1 MSNSREATQQRPG
14 QPHTFL
20 FADLAG
26 YTALTEAHGDAQ
38 AADLVGEFCAVVR
51 RLVVAHGAEEVKTIG
66 DAVMIR
72 ADHPGDAVR
81 LGLELVE
88 VVGRQHGFPSVRVGI
103 HTGLAVERDRDWFG
117 AAVNVAAR
125 VSAAAGGGEVL
136 LTGATLEAADE
147 LAETELSE
155 RGRRQLRNVAAPVLL
170 YAAARAGERTPDKLP
185 VDPVCRM
192 AVDPMRSA
200 GKLQHGGREYHFCSI
215 TCAHAFAA
223 APESHIGPSPKT
235 MLTYHD
241 AAAVLQGS
249 SYLGFALWSL
259 LARGHYRR
267 RHRLRSNA
275 WLLNAHGMWLTAVGG
290 VLAAAGYRRR
300 GTRAELRTL
309 GLAAAVGLAI
319 DDAVSAAT
327 EGVAPVYYADL
338 VWELALATLW
348 AASYRH
354 QSPDAASAIG

>member
-1 MSNSREATQQRPG
+1 MSDSREATPLPPG
-14 QPHTFL
+14 RLHTFV

-51 RLVVAHGAEEVKTIG
+51 RLVGAHGAEEVKTIG

-72 ADHPGDAVR
+72 ANHPADAVR

-117 AAVNVAAR
+117 TAVNVAAR

-136 LTGATLEAADE
+136 MTAATLEVADE
-147 LAETELSE
+147 LAEIELSE

-170 YAAARAGERTPDKLP
+170 YAAARAGERTPEKLP

-200 GKLQHGGREYHFCSI
+200 GKLHHGGREYHFCSI
-215 TCAHAFAA
+215 TCARAFTA
-223 APESHIGPSPKT
+223 APESHVGPSAKAT
-235 MLTYHD
+235 ITYHD
-241 AAAVLQGS
+241 AAAILQGS
-249 SYLGFALWSL
+249 SYLGFGLWSL

-267 RHRLRSNA
+267 RHRLQSSA

-309 GLAAAVGLAI
+309 GLATAVGLAI

-327 EGVAPVYYADL
+327 EGVAPVHYADL
-338 VWELALATLW
+338 AWELGLATLW
-348 AASYRH
+348 AASYRGRL
-354 QSPDAASAIG
+354 PGAGSARG